1 MPHIHIGLAEA
12 VKIYLLWVLVHTL
25 VQLIAIQLHGTR
37 IGQALAFI
45 G

>member
-12 VKIYLLWVLVHTL
+12 LKVYLLWVLVHTL
-25 VQLIAIQLHGTR
+25 VQVLAIWLHNTR